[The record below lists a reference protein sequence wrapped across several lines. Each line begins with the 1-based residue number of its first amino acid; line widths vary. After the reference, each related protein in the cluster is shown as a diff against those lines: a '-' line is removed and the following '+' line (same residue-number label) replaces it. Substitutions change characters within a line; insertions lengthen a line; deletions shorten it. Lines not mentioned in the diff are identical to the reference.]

1 MCLSLA
7 GRVIEV
13 DGDGRAALVDVDGRA
28 RQVSL
33 AVLTLEGTAVAPG
46 AWLLVHTGFAVE
58 VLDEGA
64 AQEMA
69 AFHRQVRAAAEVPE
83 EE

>member
-13 DGDGRAALVDVDGRA
+13 DAEGRDALVDVDGRA
-28 RQVSL
+28 RRVSL
-33 AVLTLEGTAVAPG
+33 AVLTLEGTAVTPG

-58 VLDEGA
+58 VLDEDT

-69 AFHRQVRAAAEVPE
+69 AFHRQVHAAAEVLE